1 MKEYEAI
8 NYLEN
13 LREGR
18 FLTVNIPIF
27 RDEVK
32 PITVMY
38 LGKDKIGRYK
48 FVNKESIIFS
58 TFVLSKEI
66 IERGE
71 ISIDKSFDKDKA
83 YEIYSRGHIL
93 QNKIQHKKNREM
105 SR

>member
-1 MKEYEAI
+1 MIKDEAI

-13 LREGR
+13 LRDGR

-27 RDEVK
+27 KDEVK
-32 PITVMY
+32 PVTVMY

-66 IERGE
+66 IERGNV
-71 ISIDKSFDKDKA
+71 SLDKSFDREKA
-83 YEIYSRGHIL
+83 YEIYSKGKFL
-93 QNKIQHKKNREM
+93 QAKNENRKNREM